1 VLDGKEY
8 WLDDYTLHA
17 LGVGAIITVV
27 LLLVVLIGVY
37 IPARAASRVNPVEAL
52 RDE

>member
-1 VLDGKEY
+1 
-8 WLDDYTLHA
+8 
-17 LGVGAIITVV
+17 VGAIITVI

-37 IPARAASRVNPVEAL
+37 IPARAASRVNPVDAL